1 MSPALADR
9 FFTAS
14 ATLEAQTDRLVH
26 FKQRKARSPLEM
38 EKPNSWILL
47 RKVTKH
53 S

>member
-14 ATLEAQTDRLVH
+14 ATLEAQTDRLAH